1 MIVGN
6 ATQGLPIFLTMARGG
21 WSRCHMNCDVHFRSK
36 TTSTIKPWGHGTK
49 SYANFKLSHDWG
61 STVKISVTIDF
72 NKIKHDSKNIV
83 SC

>member
-36 TTSTIKPWGHGTK
+36 TTSTTKPWGHGTK
-49 SYANFKLSHDWG
+49 SYVNFQTQSWLGVNYENFSNNW
-61 STVKISVTIDF
+61 F
-72 NKIKHDSKNIV
+72 Q
-83 SC
+83 